1 MFGKLF
7 SSSPE
12 VEEEITRENK
22 SQRIHPR
29 RGGDKCVTLIDG
41 KMYPIENWS
50 SGGML
55 IAADERLFAVE
66 QDCDV
71 TLKFKLRDEMI
82 DIPHKATVVRK
93 SANKIGMQ
101 FAPLNKK
108 IHSEFQKVVDDFVS
122 QRFVD
127 SQSV

>member
-7 SSSPE
+7 SSAPE
-12 VEEEITRENK
+12 GEEEIIRENK
-22 SQRIHPR
+22 SQRVHAR

-50 SGGML
+50 NGGML
-55 IAADERLFAVE
+55 IAADERLFAIE

-71 TLKFKLRDEMI
+71 TLKFKLRDDML
-82 DIPHKATVVRK
+82 DIPHKAKVVRK
-93 SANKIGMQ
+93 SANKIGLQ
-101 FAPLNKK
+101 FAPLSKK
-108 IHSEFQKVVDDFVS
+108 TNAQFQKVVDDFVS
-122 QRFVD
+122 RRFVD